1 MLECM
6 EAVRL
11 HSTPNDPW
19 VAVDIRPEGLVSS
32 VDVVTLVIDTLNT
45 ESGRLSKAVSGAG
58 TEKIRNLLDGGRKLY
73 RELSERGVGIAGVSV
88 GGKSRDDRAVTVFS
102 RRVFQHAAGLLKN
115 FHIVAFVDE
124 AQNTLVK
131 DTTKGVL
138 DCLHSPPQ
146 GIPLVAVFFGLG
158 DTEEMLRKCGLSRP
172 PDERAVNLERLDHEE
187 ASESIRGAFKAY
199 GFAGSWKDR
208 EAWVEHLAQLSQGW
222 PQHINRVAVAA
233 AQVIV
238 DHGGQIEMNYL

>member
-6 EAVRL
+6 EAVHL
-11 HSTPNDPW
+11 HSTPDDPW
-19 VAVDIRPEGLVSS
+19 VAVDIRPESLASS

-73 RELSERGVGIAGVSV
+73 WGLSERGVGIAGVSV
-88 GGKSRDDRAVTVFS
+88 GGKSRDDRAARVFS

-124 AQNTLVK
+124 AQNTLVE

-138 DCLHSPPQ
+138 DCLHSPPH

-187 ASESIRGAFKAY
+187 ASEAVRGAFKAY
-199 GFAGSWKDR
+199 GFAGSREDR
-208 EAWVEHLAQLSQGW
+208 EAWVEHLAQLSQG
-222 PQHINRVAVAA
+222 
-233 AQVIV
+233 
-238 DHGGQIEMNYL
+238 